1 MSSAGSGVGVHCLL
15 KMSCVMTDY
24 FALALFVFVLR
35 LLVSNFE
42 WMCCI
47 QSGLFEL
54 SFFYPDECCNDWYVD
69 TNAEVPVRNFL
80 GDLIIGY

>member
-1 MSSAGSGVGVHCLL
+1 MSSACSGVGVHCLL

-24 FALALFVFVLR
+24 FALALFVLVLR

-54 SFFYPDECCNDWYVD
+54 SFFILMSAVM
-69 TNAEVPVRNFL
+69 T
-80 GDLIIGY
+80 GM